1 MGKTALRTLI
11 AATLAVLVASTAH
24 ANDPLAEVLSQSGRD
39 LWDSSYDVSVVTPDA
54 ARSVATTQPIF
65 SQRTLA
71 ATERAIFDYRAI
83 VAAGG
88 WPIVPSS
95 QKLRLGANGPAVV
108 ALRRRLMA
116 SGDLSTRAGQSSQ
129 FDTYVDRAVKRFQS
143 RHGLPAD
150 GVLGSYS
157 YAAMN
162 VSASV
167 RLRQLEINAE
177 RLRRQ
182 DMPAGRFVMVNI
194 PGAEIEAV
202 ENGRVGQRHTA
213 IVGRISRPTPILSS
227 QITELNLNPYWN
239 APKSI
244 VRRDIIPLMRK
255 NPAYLQENGIRIYG
269 PDKQELDPRSIDWT
283 TEEAVDYHFKQDP
296 SKINAMRAAKINFRN
311 KHAVYMHDTP
321 EQGLFDKLVRF
332 ESSGCVRVKNIRDL
346 LTWIAKDTPQWSRR
360 SLERTIAAGERT
372 DAQLAAPVG
381 VHFTYV
387 TAWSTAPGVVQ
398 FRDDIYKRDREPE
411 LSLGTTG

>member
-1 MGKTALRTLI
+1 MRHLAALALTVCI
-11 AATLAVLVASTAH
+11 AAPAS
-24 ANDPLAEVLSQSGRD
+24 ANDPLAEILLQSGRD
-39 LWDSSYDVSVVTPDA
+39 LWDSSYDVSVATPDA

-65 SQRTLA
+65 SRRTLA
-71 ATERAIFDYRAI
+71 ATERAVREYRAI

-88 WPIVPSS
+88 WPVVPAG
-95 QKLRLGANGPAVV
+95 QKLRLGANGPSV
-108 ALRRRLMA
+108 AFLRRRLMA
-116 SGDLSTRAGQSSQ
+116 SGDLSTRAGLSGQ
-129 FDTYVDRAVKRFQS
+129 FDTYVDQAVKRFQS
-143 RHGLPAD
+143 RHGMPAD
-150 GVLGSYS
+150 GVLGPYS
-157 YAAMN
+157 FAALN
-162 VSASV
+162 VPASV
-167 RLRQLEINAE
+167 RLRQLEINAD
-177 RLRRQ
+177 RLRQ
-182 DMPAGRFVMVNI
+182 QPMPGGRFVMVNI

-202 ENGRVGQRHTA
+202 ERGRVAQRHTA

-239 APKSI
+239 APESI

-255 NPAYLQENGIRIYG
+255 NPKYLEENGIRIYG
-269 PDKQELDPRSIDWT
+269 PDKQELDPRSIDWS
-283 TEEAVDYHFKQDP
+283 TEEAVGYHFKQDP
-296 SKINAMRAAKINFRN
+296 SRINAMRAAKINFKN

-398 FRDDIYKRDREPE
+398 FRDDIYKLDREPE